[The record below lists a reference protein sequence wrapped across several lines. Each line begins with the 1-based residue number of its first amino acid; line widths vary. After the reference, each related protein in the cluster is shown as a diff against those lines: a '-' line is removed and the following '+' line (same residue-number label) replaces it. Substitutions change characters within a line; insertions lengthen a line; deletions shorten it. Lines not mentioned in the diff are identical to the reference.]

1 MGRNS
6 LKVYL
11 DTNVL
16 LDIISTIERP
26 SVKASLIIYE
36 AVRNDKMEAVLSTQ
50 SILDAAYILSKE
62 DGYTSELFTRQILY
76 LLNHLNV
83 RSIDSAHLRE
93 ALILPSGDLENNAQY
108 ALADSEGCDILVTSD
123 RSFRRDRTSTSLPVF
138 TPEELVARMT
148 GKA

>member
-1 MGRNS
+1 MGRSS

-16 LDIISTIERP
+16 LDVLSPKERLSAKESRIIFQ
-26 SVKASLIIYE
+26 ASRSGYL
-36 AVRNDKMEAVLSTQ
+36 EAVLSTQ
-50 SILDAAYILSKE
+50 SILDAEYVLSKQTE
-62 DGYTSELFTRQILY
+62 YAPEQFARQIL
-76 LLNHLNV
+76 LILNYINV
-83 RSIDSAHLRE
+83 RSIDSANMRE
-93 ALILPSGDLENNAQY
+93 ALILPSGDLEDNAQY

-123 RSFRRDRTSTSLPVF
+123 RTFKRTRTSTGLPVF

>member
-16 LDIISTIERP
+16 LDITSTIERP
-26 SVKASLIIYE
+26 SVKASLIIFE
-36 AVRNDKMEAVLSTQ
+36 AIRSGKMEAVLSTQ

-62 DGYTSELFTRQILY
+62 EGYTSELFTRQILY

-83 RSIDSAHLRE
+83 RSIDSAHLRD
-93 ALILPSGDLENNAQY
+93 ALIFPSGDLEDNAQY
-108 ALADSEGCDILVTSD
+108 ALADSEGCDILVSSD
-123 RSFRRDRTSTSLPVF
+123 RTFRRDRTPTGLPVF
-138 TPEELVARMT
+138 TPEELVVRMT
-148 GKA
+148 EKE